1 MALSHLNCTTKE
13 RRIEIVT
20 NYVVH
25 ADDCICLYGGQTVR
39 SDANNR
45 IISDRYYQFS
55 CSDRKNGDKYVI
67 LCGSGAA
74 RHFCSLIGESLPS
87 AFSPFVG
94 EAHPGGEG
102 YGGGE
107 AVEWNATRRLLY
119 YAIRLFIVRYQ
130 KNLSPG
136 TKIFR
141 LLRSIEDSYIS
152 VQPQR
157 FHFEDFSSIV
167 DAFHTNIPRVVEE
180 LGRYGHV
187 RSFNF
192 QPLVQYMT
200 EEMGMVDNIF
210 IPTHNT

>member
-119 YAIRLFIVRYQ
+119 YAIRLFIVRYTITAYEVITNSLFLFYV
-130 KNLSPG
+130 KIKHRSKWPG
-136 TKIFR
+136 K
-141 LLRSIEDSYIS
+141 RS
-152 VQPQR
+152 
-157 FHFEDFSSIV
+157 DFSL
-167 DAFHTNIPRVVEE
+167 FHSSTSNPHFASCLMLILR
-180 LGRYGHV
+180 
-187 RSFNF
+187 
-192 QPLVQYMT
+192 
-200 EEMGMVDNIF
+200 
-210 IPTHNT
+210 